1 MTDTIHAAL
10 VAAQAQLTNPAKDGK
25 ANYGAYATLAGVLD
39 HVRPILA
46 GHGLYVAQ
54 YVTNDDTHVRVTT
67 SINHTSG
74 ESIDCGDVT
83 WPMVDKIQTFGGLVT
98 YLRRYALTAALGLS
112 GADDDDD
119 GQAANTDARRSGSR
133 AVRSEARAS
142 DKQVAFI
149 TRLMREQGISEPI
162 LSDFARDRFG
172 WELPVDGIA
181 HLSAVHA
188 SDLIDALT
196 KVKKDDQAKT
206 TRTKVPGRDYTPDGT
221 RDGSPT
227 YSGEPD
233 PWQTP
238 MVDPFTGEEA
248 K

>member
-10 VAAQAQLTNPAKDGK
+10 VAAQAQLTNPTKDGK
-25 ANYGAYATLAGVLD
+25 ANYGAYTTLAGVLD

-46 GHGLYVAQ
+46 GHGLYVSQ

-67 SINHTSG
+67 SISHTSG

-83 WPMVDKIQTFGGLVT
+83 WPMPDKVQVFGGLIT

-119 GQAANTDARRSGSR
+119 GHAANDQAKRPPRTSGSR
-133 AVRSEARAS
+133 AVRAEARAS
-142 DKQVAFI
+142 EKQVAYLSK
-149 TRLMREQGISEPI
+149 LMREQKINEVT
-162 LSDFARDRFG
+162 LNDFAKDRFG
-172 WELPVDGIA
+172 WELPTDGLA
-181 HLSAVHA
+181 HLTAVHA

-196 KVKKDDQAKT
+196 KAKT
-206 TRTKVPGRDYTPDGT
+206 PGRDYTPPPG

-227 YSGEPD
+227 HDGPPDD
-233 PWQTP
+233 PWASTP
-238 MVDPFTGEEA
+238 LVDPVTGEVA
-248 K
+248 S